1 MVVIKIKEIVKKQTT
16 NGSDMWTIKD
26 QEGKTMATFD
36 DDVAVT
42 LDEAYSNNS
51 DVEITVKV
59 KGAYTNILT
68 AKIVD
73 NHAVRGITVE
83 EAVKGFKEQAL
94 RELPDVPKFEG
105 LDAKGKSIVAQVCV
119 KGAVELAKE
128 RTAAPSRGFD
138 NFDELE
144 EYLQKATLTLAQAY
158 TSAVDVL

>member
-105 LDAKGKSIVAQVCV
+105 LDATGKSIVAQVCL
-119 KGAVELAKE
+119 KGAVELANNDSK
-128 RTAAPSRGFD
+128 GFET
-138 NFDELE
+138 FQELSV
-144 EYLQKATLTLAQAY
+144 YLQEATLTLAQAY